1 MLEYEAMRPLFGLL
15 EIKKNNG
22 LIILVGQW

>member
-1 MLEYEAMRPLFGLL
+1 MLKYEAMKPLFGLL
-15 EIKKNNG
+15 EIKNNNG